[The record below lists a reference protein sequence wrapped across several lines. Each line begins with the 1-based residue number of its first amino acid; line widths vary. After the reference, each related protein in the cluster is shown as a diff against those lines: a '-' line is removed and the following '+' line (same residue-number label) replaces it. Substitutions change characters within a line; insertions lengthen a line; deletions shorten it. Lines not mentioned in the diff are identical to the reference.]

1 MPSTPQVLLP
11 AAVLL
16 LLALLWAERLTGS
29 WPRAVLKALLSS
41 GFVFSAWAQ
50 VGAPPALRAWM
61 LPGFALCLVGDV
73 LLASPKRLFFTLGLG
88 AFLLGHV
95 AYAAA
100 LVSIA
105 DSAGVVTLLCATT
118 SVVLAVVVLRWLWPH
133 LGALRGPVV
142 AYITAISVMLSA
154 AAAVA
159 ASSVWRVEGRALIFA
174 GALAFYL
181 SDLFVARHRFV
192 KPAFVNRAAGLPL
205 YYVGQYLL
213 AHALGL
219 LSLPT

>member
-1 MPSTPQVLLP
+1 MTSWVPVAALVLL
-11 AAVLL
+11 A
-16 LLALLWAERLTGS
+16 ALLWTERLTAS

-41 GFVFSAWAQ
+41 GFLFSAWSQ
-50 VGAPPALRAWM
+50 VGAPGPFRAWM
-61 LPGFALCLVGDV
+61 LPGFALCLCGDV
-73 LLASPKRLFFTLGLG
+73 LLASPRRLFFTLGLG

-100 LVSIA
+100 FISIA
-105 DSAGVVTLLCATT
+105 EAPGLVTLAAA
-118 SVVLAVVVLRWLWPH
+118 LASAVMIAVVLRWLWPH
-133 LGALRGPVV
+133 LGRLRGPVI
-142 AYITAISVMLSA
+142 AYVTAISVMVCG

-159 ASSVWRVEGRALIFA
+159 ASAQWLVEGRALVLA
-174 GALAFYL
+174 GALAFYV

-219 LSLPT
+219 LQSSP